1 MAHLT
6 LEQVAQMVD
15 ETRRRRRLQ
24 QDPYF
29 YGAEER
35 PGALLSDIDKLG
47 LYGNVEGVTVPE
59 ADRIEGGSFQVR
71 ESIPS
76 RFVPRDVLGFN
87 DAGITQVPEDVSGV
101 MSDRA
106 NALYH
111 RGLDR
116 VTVPHERYGGFDP
129 ATMTHEVGGHRGF
142 NVMGRPM
149 GDFEEHDVI
158 YGQDPRDWARE
169 RVLKQY
175 DEDTGRFVQ
184 REAWTSDPEKVA
196 RGEELD
202 WTDPVRRQRRA
213 DRAFEEA
220 NQMARDYQAG
230 LLAEQFEP
238 TQSYSERGL
247 IEHSEDEDH
256 MEELFPKQIQGL
268 IDTVTEP
275 RTESGVGGFGAWKQ
289 RDWEPGIGGE
299 GDTLRSFTYPTTA
312 SGVVEERQPSTLRE
326 AQAQNKDYYVQDGQ
340 RKLAITGDQLNR
352 FKKSVYYEPDSKK
365 SALTQWANIV
375 ETGGLRDQV
384 WKSIK
389 GTEPTKTIEGIKAQ
403 KPGNLKGNDK
413 FLANWA
419 KNYYTGEKQDDPKYL
434 AKVKSRLKGTV
445 PKDNKKT
452 VSDAISSAVKIFGT
466 DKMAKGGRMD
476 KATMKKMLQDLGQ
489 IESGYRTRIAGGGR
503 PERGFWQVLPST
515 AKDALENAKG
525 YFGPKFND
533 KFAEYDGY
541 AGLSKLSKKELSD
554 LLEKD
559 DALGAAFAAVQ
570 VLRTFDK

>member
-15 ETRRRRRLQ
+15 DTRRKRRLQ

-35 PGALLSDIDKLG
+35 PGALLTDIDKLG

-175 DEDTGRFVQ
+175 DKDAGRFVQ
-184 REAWTSDPEKVA
+184 REAWTSDPEKVS

-230 LLAEQFEP
+230 LLAEQLP
-238 TQSYSERGL
+238 PQLAYSERGL

-268 IDTVTEP
+268 LDTVTKP
-275 RTESGVGGFGAWKQ
+275 RTKS
-289 RDWEPGIGGE
+289 GIGGE
-299 GDTLRSFTYPTTA
+299 SQELPALPTT
-312 SGVVEERQPSTLRE
+312 LK
-326 AQAQNKDYYVQDGQ
+326 QAQSMGEAHYFQDGEK
-340 RKLAITGDQLNR
+340 KLAVTADQLAQ
-352 FKKSVYYEPDSKK
+352 FKKSDRYDAESKK
-365 SALTQWANIV
+365 SALTQWANIAGK
-375 ETGGLRDQV
+375 EGLSGLIAKPQ
-384 WKSIK
+384 
-389 GTEPTKTIEGIKAQ
+389 KTIEGIKAQ
-403 KPGNLKGNDK
+403 KPGNLSGNDK

-515 AKDALENAKG
+515 AKDALENAKA
-525 YFGPKFND
+525 YFGPKFNEEF
-533 KFAEYDGY
+533 KIYGGYDG
-541 AGLSKLSKKELSD
+541 LRKMSKKQLSD
-554 LLEKD
+554 ILEEN